1 MDMNQSLTKTGN
13 LMEPNDEDKT
23 RIRNLVERLEA
34 RTGVQ
39 VMAFAAARCDAYPE
53 IPWKAFA
60 LGAALAAFAIALDS
74 LARPGWSA
82 PLPLGYG
89 VAVLGTGA
97 VLALLAVFLAP
108 VARLFLGRARA
119 EMETRH
125 FAQIQFLERG
135 LTQTRE
141 RRALLVLVAGFERRA
156 AIVADT
162 GVLAQVQ
169 LSELARVAE
178 DMSQALARGQS
189 LGALAEGLS
198 AVETLL
204 AERGF
209 TGKGGAPDEIP
220 EEFVETEKP

>member
-1 MDMNQSLTKTGN
+1 MKPS
-13 LMEPNDEDKT
+13 DKDKA
-23 RIRNLVERLEA
+23 RIRELVERVEA

-60 LGAALAAFAIALDS
+60 LGAALAALALALDGVT
-74 LARPGWSA
+74 RPGWNAMS
-82 PLPLGYG
+82 PLAYAI
-89 VAVLGTGA
+89 AVLGTGA
-97 VLALLAVFLAP
+97 ALALLAVFLAP
-108 VARLFLGRARA
+108 VARLFLGRERA

-125 FAQIQFLERG
+125 YAQIQFLERG

-141 RRALLVLVAGFERRA
+141 RTALLVLAAGFERSA

-162 GVLAQVQ
+162 GVLARVPV
-169 LSELARVAE
+169 SEFTRIAT
-178 DMSQALARGQS
+178 DMSRALARGQG
-189 LGALAEGLS
+189 LDALANGLS

-209 TGKGGAPDEIP
+209 AGRRGTPDEVP
-220 EEFVETEKP
+220 QEFVETEKP